1 MQPACKSFS
10 TSILMAMTFFGCTYR
25 SHCNTGLTSGYILI
39 FCSTMLKSMLGIS
52 SYDHA
57 KTSLNSRKR
66 AQYIS
71 SSEEEQDFPT

>member
-1 MQPACKSFS
+1 MKPACKIFS
-10 TSILMAMTFFGCTYR
+10 TSALMAMAFFECTYR
-25 SHCNTGLTSGYILI
+25 SRCHTGLTSGYILI
-39 FCSTMLKSMLGIS
+39 LCSTMLESMPGIS

-71 SSEEEQDFPT
+71 SSEEEQDLPT